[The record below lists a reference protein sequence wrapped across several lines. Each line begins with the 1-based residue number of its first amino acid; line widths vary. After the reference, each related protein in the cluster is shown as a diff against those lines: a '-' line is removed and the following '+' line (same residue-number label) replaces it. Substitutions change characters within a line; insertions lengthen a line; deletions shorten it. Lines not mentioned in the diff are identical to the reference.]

1 MCSLGVSFCV
11 SIPIAFGLVHILKNS
26 TFWSLYLLQKH
37 LHKRYFLKTLP
48 SANTWGILFLLWTT
62 FCNNIYKNSVFV
74 VGLPSATTFVGIF
87 SLLWDY
93 LLQQLC
99 CGTIF
104 CNNNI
109 CRNSLFVVGPP
120 SATTF
125 VGIPSLLWDWDYLPT
140 VFGRSH

>member
-1 MCSLGVSFCV
+1 MDIVSKILEKAALYSVFFGGVFMCIYTYCIWIG
-11 SIPIAFGLVHILKNS
+11 PRLK
-26 TFWSLYLLQKH
+26 K
-37 LHKRYFLKTLP
+37 KCFLKPLP
-48 SANTWGILFLLWTT
+48 SANTFVEILFLLWTT

-99 CGTIF
+99 CGTTF
-104 CNNNI
+104 CNDNI

-125 VGIPSLLWDWDYLPT
+125 VGIPSLLWD
-140 VFGRSH
+140 